1 MTWTVGTLE
10 KKQKREREENP
21 EVLPSVDEKRCLGP
35 LKLNSGFLYFREK

>member
-21 EVLPSVDEKRCLGP
+21 ETLTSVDEK
-35 LKLNSGFLYFREK
+35 KVSKASKVEFRVSLPS

>member
-21 EVLPSVDEKRCLGP
+21 ETLPSVDDKKVSKASKVE
-35 LKLNSGFLYFREK
+35 FRVSLPS